1 MKTAL
6 ALAFLVFAC
15 PAGASTRKGTGAA
28 DKSFEKADALLERG
42 SYAAA
47 ATLLKNLGASL
58 SPDDPLQARI
68 HERTGAVRLR
78 EGKLGEAKK
87 SFAAAIK
94 TAQRLGAD
102 DSAAKAYTG
111 MGLCLRREKNDE
123 YALKFFKRALKL
135 DLDEGTRMFVDDQI
149 REIEGDPPVPAR

>member
-6 ALAFLVFAC
+6 ALAFLLSAC
-15 PAGASTRKGTGAA
+15 PAGASTRRGTGAA
-28 DKSFEKADALLERG
+28 DKSFAKADAMLEKG

-47 ATLLKNLGASL
+47 AALLKNLGDSL
-58 SPDDPLQARI
+58 PADDPLQTRV

-78 EGKLGEAKK
+78 EGNLREAKK
-87 SFAAAIK
+87 AFAAAIK
-94 TAQRLGAD
+94 AAQRLGAD
-102 DSAAKAYTG
+102 ESAAKAYTG

-123 YALKFFKRALKL
+123 YALKFFKRALRL
-135 DLDEGTRMFVDDQI
+135 DLDDGTRMFVDDQI